1 VGLSETVSTNA
12 RALRAARRLRQRDV
26 AERAGISRSTVALIE
41 GEGRRVSLEDVLALC
56 VGLDVHLRDLL
67 AGADPRDVARLG
79 L

>member
-1 VGLSETVSTNA
+1 MGLSEVVSTNA

-41 GEGRRVSLEDVLALC
+41 GDGRRVSLEDVLALC
-56 VGLDVHLRDLL
+56 EGLDVGLRDLL
-67 AGADPRDVARLG
+67 AGADPREVRRLG

>member
-1 VGLSETVSTNA
+1 MVSTNA

-26 AERAGISRSTVALIE
+26 AERAGVSRSTVALIE

-56 VGLDVHLRDLL
+56 AGLDVSLSDLL
-67 AGADPRDVARLG
+67 AGANPRDLRRLG